1 MEEVTLWRRNFSP
14 IDASVVDVSD
24 NIKRSF
30 PPDIFN
36 NSINILRKREG
47 GGGGGI
53 LHFKSTV
60 HPALALRGFA
70 SHIFLVYFGRG
81 RVGSYSR
88 EGIYNSVGLYE
99 GKCSI

>member
-47 GGGGGI
+47 GGGGDPSLQI
-53 LHFKSTV
+53 NCPPS
-60 HPALALRGFA
+60 PSFA
-70 SHIFLVYFGRG
+70 RFCESHISSLFWP
-81 RVGSYSR
+81 R
-88 EGIYNSVGLYE
+88 EGGLLFK
-99 GKCSI
+99 GGHL